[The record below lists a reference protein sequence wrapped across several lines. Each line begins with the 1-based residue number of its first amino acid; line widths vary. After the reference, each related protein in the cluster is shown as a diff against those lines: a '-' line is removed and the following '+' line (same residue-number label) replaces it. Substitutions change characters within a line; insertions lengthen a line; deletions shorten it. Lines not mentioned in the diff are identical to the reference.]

1 MNRKRRFACLTV
13 AFGLFLTAVAVDLAV
28 SQSSDPK
35 GTVEILLGAVEALSK
50 GSEDHADPALTR
62 KVSQTIDVS
71 GISQSCLQ
79 ETWQKIAEGEKQ
91 NFVGL
96 FRQLLEEVAYPKSAK
111 FFKNTKVE
119 IEEVKLDGANAEVF
133 TAVTH
138 PEEGMVEVAYCLRLL
153 QEKWLVEDV
162 LLDGVSLVTD
172 LRSQMQKILRE
183 KSYEELKRRMRE
195 KLD

>member
-1 MNRKRRFACLTV
+1 MRKSRFVRLTI
-13 AFGLFLTAVAVDLAV
+13 AAGFLLAAVVVGRSVIQA
-28 SQSSDPK
+28 SDPK
-35 GTVEILLGAVEALSK
+35 TTVETLLGAVEALSK
-50 GSEDHADPALTR
+50 GNEGQPDPALIR
-62 KVSQTIDVS
+62 RISQTIDVS
-71 GISQSCLQ
+71 GVSQACLQ
-79 ETWQKIAEGEKQ
+79 DTWQKLPEVERQ

-96 FRQLLEEVAYPKSAK
+96 FRQVLEEVAYPNSAK

-119 IEEVKLDGANAEVF
+119 IEQMKLDGTNAEVL

-153 QEKWLVEDV
+153 KDQWLVDDV
-162 LLDGVSLVTD
+162 LLDGISLVTD

-183 KSYEELKRRMRE
+183 KSYEELKRRIRE